1 MTFNAEEAAEVATS
15 VGDRSWILWATC
27 GEYSDSKYWV
37 LGTCPTEE
45 EASKLRDRCSA
56 WMEEVKEITTG
67 KENDIPIGLLH
78 KCPDPTL
85 VSLVLRYEFPDENEL
100 IYFPFSFK
108 EVKWE
113 VSQAPIVMRG
123 SIY

>member
-1 MTFNAEEAAEVATS
+1 MT
-15 VGDRSWILWATC
+15 DRSWILWATC

-37 LGTCPTEE
+37 LGTYPTEK
-45 EASKLRDRCSA
+45 EANELRDRCSA
-56 WMEEVKEITTG
+56 WMEEVKGSITG
-67 KENDIPIGLLH
+67 ENDIPRGLLH

-85 VSLVLRYEFPDENEL
+85 VSLILRYEFPDENEL

-108 EVKWE
+108 EVRWE

-123 SIY
+123 LDY